1 MSALFTV
8 GSVDWMLPYVGDTAR
23 GASEWAA
30 AYSTTYPFFVG
41 G

>member
-1 MSALFTV
+1 
-8 GSVDWMLPYVGDTAR
+8 MLPYVGDTAR

-30 AYSTTYPFFVG
+30 TYSTIYPFFVG